1 MASSVKK
8 LIIMCYYG
16 NVQDTKVPVKSA
28 DDNTPSDVPSEMSAD
43 VSSTINEETRKEP
56 PVESVANNEDSAP
69 VDSGSKEST
78 IDEGAEN
85 LKKDDGKK
93 GGGISSQAELLTE
106 NKESNK
112 TVLETQV
119 EEVKEQPSSDV
130 ATQTEEITPAEP
142 APTLEEVV
150 ENNNT
155 KVVIQE
161 WTLCRMR
168 DAQDFIPCLDN
179 AKAIKK
185 LRSRKHYQ
193 HRERH
198 CPSENDLPKCLVPL
212 PKDYKTSIR
221 WPKSR
226 DQVSPQICLPIFHLW
241 CKGKRVLNG
250 QYLSFVMIVSLHFR
264 GRIFLDLCM

>member
-1 MASSVKK
+1 MAPSVKK

-16 NVQDTKVPVKSA
+16 NLQDTKVPVGSA
-28 DDNTPSDVPSEMSAD
+28 DDNTPSDDPSEMSAD
-43 VSSTINEETRKEP
+43 VSTTTNEETMKEP
-56 PVESVANNEDSAP
+56 PVEPVANNEDSAP

-78 IDEGAEN
+78 IDKGAEN
-85 LKKDDGKK
+85 LKTDDGKK
-93 GGGISSQAELLTE
+93 GDGISSQAELTTE
-106 NKESNK
+106 NKESNE
-112 TVLETQV
+112 TIFETQV
-119 EEVKEQPSSDV
+119 QEVKEQPSSNV

-142 APTLEEVV
+142 APMLEEVV

-185 LRSRKHYQ
+185 LRSHKHYQ

-212 PKDYKTSIR
+212 PKDYKTPIR

-226 DQVSPQICLPIFHLW
+226 DQVSLQICLLTFHLC

-250 QYLSFVMIVSLHFR
+250 
-264 GRIFLDLCM
+264 